1 MSNYKLFCGDS
12 LGVLKTFPDR
22 IFHTVVT
29 SPPYWGL
36 RDYGTAE
43 WEGGD
48 AACDHKTGQHRMSD
62 KTTIGRSHGGKGDVL
77 LDAASRVQVQTPYR
91 DTCGKCGA
99 TRKDQQLGLERTPE
113 EYVDKLV
120 AIFREVRR
128 TLRDDGTLWLNLGDS
143 YAANRGYQVSDTK
156 HKSHDFGKSNAL
168 QIPPGLKPK
177 DLVGIPWRVAFA
189 LQADGWYLRSD
200 IIWEKPNA
208 MPESVRDRP
217 TKSHEYLFLLTKRET
232 YFYDADAVREPWAD
246 NRQGRDGSKLKSE
259 RNRGGRTDGFTKP
272 NGIDPSA
279 NGGRNRRSV
288 WSIPTRPYKEAHF
301 ATFPPGLVEP
311 CILAGTSEHGACSTC
326 GTPWKRLTK
335 VHREPD
341 PTAGKHALRGAGHFR
356 ESPGGPANREGREFE
371 RIVESTT
378 VGWEPTCVCSGSFVR
393 ETYQDGTFQDEE
405 GNEYPV
411 MKARRTYVPRI
422 PLEDHPVKSCL
433 VLDPFAGASTTGAV
447 SIKHGRRFVGIE
459 LNPDYITL
467 SERRLEEVE
476 DSLAET
482 QESQESA

>member
-1 MSNYKLFCGDS
+1 MSNYKLFCWDY

-48 AACDHKTGQHRMSD
+48 AACDHYKPNRAGVNAQAGNTLQGV
-62 KTTIGRSHGGKGDVL
+62 GDY
-77 LDAASRVQVQTPYR
+77 YR

-113 EYVDKLV
+113 EYVEKLV
-120 AIFREVRR
+120 TIFREVRR
-128 TLRDDGTLWLNLGDS
+128 TLRDEGTLWLNLGDS
-143 YAANRGYQVSDTK
+143 YSGSPMGNRDDRDNVKQGTNTGSLIRSK
-156 HKSHDFGKSNAL
+156 PNGR
-168 QIPPGLKPK
+168 IPGLKPK

-200 IIWEKPNA
+200 IIWHKPNP

-217 TKSHEYLFLLTKRET
+217 TKSHEYLFLLTKQER
-232 YFYDADAVREPWAD
+232 YFYDADAVREPHATYVE
-246 NRQGRDGSKLKSE
+246 RDGQMVHTTGG
-259 RNRGGRTDGFTKP
+259 NRRKRAGTWAYEDSGVAGAHP
-272 NGIDPSA
+272 A
-279 NGGRNRRSV
+279 GRNRRSV
-288 WSIPTRPYKEAHF
+288 WTIATRGYKEAHF
-301 ATFPPGLVEP
+301 ATFTPGLVEP
-311 CILAGTSEHGACSTC
+311 CILAGTSEYGACSIC
-326 GTPWKRLTK
+326 GAPWKRVVERDVPATGRRDFPSTLAKLGT
-335 VHREPD
+335 P
-341 PTAGKHALRGAGHFR
+341 
-356 ESPGGPANREGREFE
+356 SQGGYLKPRA
-371 RIVESTT
+371 VKTL
-378 VGWEPTCVCSGSFVR
+378 GWEPTCVCSGSFVR

-405 GNEYPV
+405 GKEHPV
-411 MKARRTYVPRI
+411 MKTRRTYVPCI

-447 SIKHGRRFVGIE
+447 ALQHRRRFVGIE

-476 DSLAET
+476 DSQAET